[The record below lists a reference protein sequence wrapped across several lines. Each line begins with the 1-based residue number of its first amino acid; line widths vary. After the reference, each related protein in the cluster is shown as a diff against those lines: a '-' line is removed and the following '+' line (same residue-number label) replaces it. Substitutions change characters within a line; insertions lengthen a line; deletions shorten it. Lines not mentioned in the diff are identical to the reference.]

1 MSHPALL
8 NNEDRSFLLS
18 LFSARLGNGSSLDS
32 KRDIDAECG
41 YPAALTASHMKQF
54 FRREGIAARVISVF
68 PEESWASIPSVFET
82 EDKEKTPFEKDW
94 ARVCKKNNI
103 LGVLQR
109 ADILSGIGRFGVVL
123 LGFDD
128 GKQLHEPL
136 AGVTGSGEFTGQ
148 RKHSL
153 LYTRTLDETL
163 VDVSEYETDTANPR
177 FGMPKVYGVKFATA
191 GSSASG
197 TSTPESNLTKV
208 HWTRMIHLADNRME
222 SEVFGTPR
230 LELVYNRIYD
240 LRKILSSSG
249 EMFWKGGFPGYT
261 FETDPAM
268 QDAQLDTESL
278 RAEFAKYSN
287 GLQRFL
293 AVTGVKAKALEL
305 QVADPN
311 PHVRVQLL
319 AIALSLGCPLRIFLG
334 SEEAKLASSQDAIT
348 WNKRLAKRCNN
359 YITPYVLRPLID
371 RLIEAGTVAAPTS
384 EEGYHV
390 EWSDLNTP
398 TEDDKASLAQK
409 RSQALAMYTSSGAD
423 TLMPPRQ
430 FFIFVLGMDD
440 KEADSILDAAQ
451 EYTGDG
457 FEKDGIAEED
467 EVESAPAKGVQ
478 TGKTPLVGN
487 PGGSGNES

>member
-1 MSHPALL
+1 MSNPIIT
-8 NNEDRSFLLS
+8 NDDRAFLLS
-18 LFSARLGNGSSLDS
+18 LFASRLGNGSRLDS

-41 YPAALTASHMKQF
+41 YPTSLTADHMKQF
-54 FRREGIAARVISVF
+54 YKREGIAARVISVL
-68 PEESWASIPSVFET
+68 PEESWASVPTVFEN
-82 EDKEKTPFEKDW
+82 EDKEKTKFEKDW
-94 ARVCKKNNI
+94 ERVSKKHNL
-103 LGVLQR
+103 LGVMQR
-109 ADILSGIGRFGVVL
+109 ADVLSGIGRFGVIL

-128 GKQLHEPL
+128 GAALDQPVP
-136 AGVTGSGEFTGQ
+136 GVSGSGEFTGQ
-148 RKHSL
+148 KKHQL

-163 VDVSEYETDTANPR
+163 VDVSEYETDIRNPR
-177 FGMPKVYGVKFATA
+177 YGMPKMYTVKFAST
-191 GSSASG
+191 GSASVG
-197 TSTPESNLTKV
+197 AAAPEVALTKI
-208 HWTRMIHLADNRME
+208 HWTRVVHVADNRME

-249 EMFWKGGFPGYT
+249 EMFWKGGFPGFT

-268 QDAQLDTESL
+268 QDTQLDAASL
-278 RAEFAKYSN
+278 RTEFDKYSN
-287 GLQRFL
+287 GLQRYL
-293 AVTGVKAKALEL
+293 ALTGVKARALEI

-311 PHVRVQLL
+311 PHVKVQLT

-359 YITPYVLRPLID
+359 YLTPYVLRPLID
-371 RLIEAGTVAAPTS
+371 RLIEAGAISQPTS

-430 FFIFVLGMDD
+430 FFIFVLGMSD
-440 KEADSILDAAQ
+440 KEADSILEAAQ
-451 EYTGDG
+451 EYDGAG
-457 FEKDGIAEED
+457 FEKDGIAEPTDTSQPE
-467 EVESAPAKGVQ
+467 
-478 TGKTPLVGN
+478 KTPAHMTPVGN
-487 PGGSGNES
+487 PGGAGNKS